1 MTAVIRCTT
10 GDLEKLLGIKGHI
23 IRYWER
29 QIPLIQPQKDD
40 AGNFMYSAHDVQ
52 LLMRVKHFLYDRKFT
67 IEGALEE
74 LYREYSSEDQDA
86 RAMIAEL
93 RSDLL
98 NIYLIN
104 HKRI

>member
-1 MTAVIRCTT
+1 MFGMIRCTT

-29 QIPLIQPQKDD
+29 QIPLIQPQKDGT
-40 AGNFMYSAHDVQ
+40 GNFMYSMRDVQ

-74 LYREYSSEDQDA
+74 LYRELSSGNQDTRA
-86 RAMIAEL
+86 RIAEL

>member
-1 MTAVIRCTT
+1 MTAMIRCTT

-40 AGNFMYSAHDVQ
+40 TGNFMYSMRDVQ
-52 LLMRVKHFLYDRKFT
+52 LLMRVKHFLHDRKFT

-74 LYREYSSEDQDA
+74 LYRELSSENQDA
-86 RAMIAEL
+86 LARISEL

-98 NIYLIN
+98 DVYLIN

>member
-1 MTAVIRCTT
+1 MISYTT

-23 IRYWER
+23 IRYWEK
-29 QIPLIQPQKDD
+29 QIPLIQPQKDGT
-40 AGNFMYSAHDVQ
+40 GNFIYSVRDVQ
-52 LLMRVKHFLYDRKFT
+52 MLLRVKHFLRDRKFT

-74 LYREYSSEDQDA
+74 LYRELSGVQGDA
-86 RAMIAEL
+86 IAHIAEL

-104 HKRI
+104 KRRI

>member
-1 MTAVIRCTT
+1 MIHCTT

-23 IRYWER
+23 IRYWEK
-29 QIPLIQPQKDD
+29 QIPLVQPQKDG
-40 AGNFMYSAHDVQ
+40 AGNFMYSSRDVQ
-52 LLMRVKHFLYDRKFT
+52 LLMRIKHFLYDRKFT

-74 LYREYSSEDQDA
+74 LYRELSSENQDV
-86 RAMIAEL
+86 RASIAEL